1 MGQKRFLYLIF
12 VIVIVFSSSEFC
24 QEKFSYGIKGGVGYW
39 EITSLRGVAENSFT
53 LGFIAGIFLEN
64 QLPKNFSLIGELIYQ
79 NSITEIKGS
88 LFNEL
93 NVYQRFI
100 TRYIRVPIL
109 LKYQTN
115 WLRDLY
121 FFLGPSFAY
130 LINAQYKNYTDYQS
144 SSLETV
150 TEKVGRYNV
159 SVEAGIGEKIR
170 LFDSSL
176 LFELRG
182 QLSLTKIHPK
192 DFDQNS
198 PVEWRNLGIIFLV
211 GYML

>member
-1 MGQKRFLYLIF
+1 MRYKLFICIIF
-12 VIVIVFSSSEFC
+12 VLLFNSTEDFC
-24 QEKFSYGIKGGVGYW
+24 QEKLSYGIKGGIGSW

-53 LGFIAGIFLEN
+53 LGFIAGIFCEN
-64 QLPKNFSLIGELIYQ
+64 QLPKNFSFLSELLYQ

-88 LFNEL
+88 LYNEL
-93 NVYQRFI
+93 NVHQRLI

-121 FFLGPSFAY
+121 FFLGPSFGY

-150 TEKVGRYNV
+150 TENVGRFNT

-170 LFDSSL
+170 FSGPSL

-192 DFDQNS
+192 DFDKDS
-198 PVEWRNLGIIFLV
+198 PIEWRYLGVLFLI
-211 GYML
+211 GYNI